1 MTLKISISGIRGFF
15 PETLSPEICL
25 DFAKAFGAY
34 LPEKEKTA
42 SSRKVV
48 VGCDPRASSETIREI
63 VFRGLISSGC
73 RVIDLGVC
81 PTPTVGIMVRELKAA
96 GGVVITASHNPLPWN
111 GLKFMREDGIFLN
124 EGQANELIR
133 IYHSKEFRENK
144 NGDLV
149 SNPSAID
156 IHIKKILRVIDPCA
170 ICRKKFKVAVDGV
183 NGAGSEASIRLLNK
197 FSCVIEAINCD
208 MNSPFPHEPEP
219 VPKNL
224 GGLCDLVKKKK
235 ADIGFAFDPDA
246 DRLAIVSEEGKAIG
260 EELSLALAVKYVLN
274 QHRNGSPKKKI
285 VITNLSTSKM
295 IDDVVH
301 DFGGNVIR
309 TKIGEVH
316 VAEELKKLKGL
327 IGGEGNG
334 GIIYPPLGFNRDA
347 LAGVAL
353 ILSMLASSGKKIS
366 ALVSEIPSYY
376 MLKKKIECQNPA
388 QAEDFLQRIKENF
401 KKHDLILTDG
411 VKVMLPA
418 GWVHVRASNTEPVI
432 RVIAEGKQKED
443 VEGLVNQVLKPLH

>member
-1 MTLKISISGIRGFF
+1 MTLKISISGVRGLF

-34 LPEKEKTA
+34 LSGEKYSA
-42 SSRKVV
+42 SPKRVV
-48 VGCDPRASSETIREI
+48 VGSDPRASSATIREI
-63 VFRGLISSGC
+63 VFQGLISAGC
-73 RVIDLGVC
+73 EVIDLGIC
-81 PTPTVGIMVRELKAA
+81 PTPSVGIMIRELKAA
-96 GGVVITASHNPLPWN
+96 GGIVITASHNPLPWN

-124 EGQANELIR
+124 EAQANELIR
-133 IYHSKEFRENK
+133 IYHAKKFKEDK
-144 NGDLV
+144 NGKLV
-149 SNPSAID
+149 SNSSAIET
-156 IHIKKILRVIDPCA
+156 HIKNILKVIDLRA
-170 ICRKKFKVAVDGV
+170 IHRKKFKVALDGI
-183 NGAGSEASIRLLNK
+183 NGAGSEAGVRLLNK
-197 FSCVIEAINCD
+197 LGCRIEAINCD
-208 MNSPFPHEPEP
+208 LDSPFPHEPEP
-219 VPKNL
+219 VPENL
-224 GGLCDLVKKKK
+224 GGLCELVKNKK

-260 EELSLALAVKYVLN
+260 EEMSLALAVKHVLN

-334 GIIYPPLGFNRDA
+334 GVIFPPLGFNRDA
-347 LAGVAL
+347 LAGLAL
-353 ILSMLASSGKKIS
+353 ILDMMSSSGKKIS
-366 ALVSEIPSYY
+366 ALASEIPSYY
-376 MLKKKIECQNPA
+376 MLKRKIKCRNPA
-388 QAEDFLQRIKENF
+388 QAEDFIQRIKENF

-411 VKVMLPA
+411 VKAMLPE

-432 RVIAEGKQKED
+432 RVIAEGKQKEA
-443 VEGLVNQVLKPLH
+443 VKALVNQVLKPLH